1 MSLVPVPVRVL
12 DLLCRR
18 RCGPSLKSKQ
28 DFCLNRIESGSYN
41 VNKAWLLSV
50 SVRELE
56 LELELE
62 TKVAMAAVKVN

>member
-1 MSLVPVPVRVL
+1 MSLVLVPVPVPVRVL

-41 VNKAWLLSV
+41 FNKAWLLLV
-50 SVRELE
+50 SVR
-56 LELELE
+56 ELE